1 MHKVQKAKLKNIKHD
16 LELMK
21 EVSRAADKLSLAA
34 KTKTLKRY
42 VSEFDLSVV
51 DRLLILGKGRLKDL
65 GIDYKELGE
74 FYTSVTGK
82 DYGYLTRTFLAL
94 FYIERNNFEE
104 DFVPKQTI
112 WSVENITLNTRV

>member
-1 MHKVQKAKLKNIKHD
+1 MHKVQRAKLKNIKHD

-21 EVSRAADKLSLAA
+21 EVSRAADKLSLTA

-42 VSEFDLSVV
+42 VSEFDLPVV

-65 GIDYKELGE
+65 GINYKELGE

-82 DYGYLTRTFLAL
+82 DHGYLTRTFLAL
-94 FYIERNNFEE
+94 F
-104 DFVPKQTI
+104 
-112 WSVENITLNTRV
+112 